1 MLTLPK
7 AGFYL
12 SFSTTETRTCEYEV
26 QVLTAALCKSPLYS
40 QKIDTDTFGIPCEK
54 MGDKTPT
61 GKFTSFFSYLSISAV
76 PMGYKVAQSASQNA
90 MSITTIDTKTGE
102 VKQITQDELVDLL
115 KEAAENPKES
125 DPMPIS
131 VEKLQKI
138 LESVP
143 QGDQDPLTIQGM
155 GYTIFEHAIFPIIL
169 NRPKFC
175 QTPLG
180 PV

>member
-1 MLTLPK
+1 
-7 AGFYL
+7 
-12 SFSTTETRTCEYEV
+12 
-26 QVLTAALCKSPLYS
+26 
-40 QKIDTDTFGIPCEK
+40 
-54 MGDKTPT
+54 
-61 GKFTSFFSYLSISAV
+61 
-76 PMGYKVAQSASQNA
+76 MGYKVAQSASQNA

-131 VEKLQKI
+131 VEQLQKI

-155 GYTIFEHAIFPIIL
+155 GY
-169 NRPKFC
+169 KFC
-175 QTPLG
+175 ACHVPFT
-180 PV
+180 VNSWKSTRIFAIHS